1 MRTFSQISSYQ
12 KTISKPVSC
21 SGIGLHSG
29 KKITL
34 TLKPAGANSGIRFK
48 RTDLVDAKFIPA
60 YMNRVVDTTL
70 ATTICEDD
78 ISISTTEHLLA
89 AINGLTIDNII
100 IEVNGPEVPIMDGSA
115 APFVDLLTTAR
126 IRQQKSY
133 RRLVKIT
140 RQISFR
146 DGDRY
151 IRVYPYDGFKV
162 TAEIDFDH
170 HTINRQQLSVSLTQE
185 NFIEDIS
192 KARTFGFVED
202 VARLQENGLALGAS
216 LDNAVGMDKNGVLN
230 KEGLRYQD
238 EFVRHKIVDIIGD
251 MTLLGCPIL
260 GHIVA
265 YKSGHG
271 QHLRLLENI
280 AASPEAWEFV
290 ELKKNG
296 QLSVLNKVVARTRA
310 AGNRL
315 LPVFAPPVPGREYT
329 PSSF

>member
-1 MRTFSQISSYQ
+1 MKTFSQISTYQ

-29 KKITL
+29 KEIRL

-48 RTDLVDAKFIPA
+48 RTDLVGTKPIPA

-70 ATTICEDD
+70 ATTISEDD

-100 IEVNGPEVPIMDGSA
+100 IEVSGPEVPIMDGSA
-115 APFVDLLTTAR
+115 APFVQLLMKSG

-146 DGDRY
+146 DGDRF
-151 IRVYPYDGFKV
+151 IRIYPYDGLKV
-162 TAEIDFDH
+162 TAEINFEHETIGRQH
-170 HTINRQQLSVSLTQE
+170 HSVSLTPE

-192 KARTFGFVED
+192 KARTFGFIED
-202 VARLQENGLALGAS
+202 VAMLQENGLALGAS
-216 LDNAVGMDKNGVLN
+216 LDNAIGMDKNGVLN
-230 KEGLRYQD
+230 TEGLRYQD
-238 EFVRHKIVDIIGD
+238 EFVRHKIMDLMGD

-265 YKSGHG
+265 YKSGHS
-271 QHLRLLENI
+271 QHLKLMETI

-296 QLSVLNKVVARTRA
+296 QLSVLNKVVARTKA
-310 AGNRL
+310 AGNLL
-315 LPVFAPPVPGREYT
+315 LPVLAPPVPGREYT